1 MGIVCQLL
9 PNGVRRKITK
19 PLILADVGGD
29 ETPQLLAPSAPH
41 RILRRRHKSAHS
53 LCEYT
58 QNGDAQGWCAPNST
72 LTCDRASVTFWTWE
86 SPRQCTRER
95 MHICTPRTAV
105 LWGVCSRCGNSKI
118 NHLSFLIYQHHHSLP
133 YVLSLPLALT
143 LATLKFILFTT
154 RKIA

>member
-1 MGIVCQLL
+1 MACAERL
-9 PNGVRRKITK
+9 PNPSYWRMLGGMK
-19 PLILADVGGD
+19 P
-29 ETPQLLAPSAPH
+29 H
-41 RILRRRHKSAHS
+41 NCLRRVPRIGSSVGVTSQRIRSVSTHKTVMHKAGVH
-53 LCEYT
+53 
-58 QNGDAQGWCAPNST
+58 QNTT